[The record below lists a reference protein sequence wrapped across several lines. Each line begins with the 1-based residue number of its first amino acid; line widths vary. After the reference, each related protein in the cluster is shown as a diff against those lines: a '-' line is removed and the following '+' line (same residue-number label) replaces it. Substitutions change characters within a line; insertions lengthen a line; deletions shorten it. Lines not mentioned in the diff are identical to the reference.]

1 MSESDARPE
10 SPRPPRKWEDLVVG
24 EETRSRE
31 LTLTRAEMLDFATR
45 YDPQFFHADPEAAR
59 ASLFGEVIASGIY
72 TAALWRLLDHEENG
86 NVDWVCGVQWD
97 NVRWRRA
104 LRAGDTVRA
113 HSRVVSKRPS
123 ASRPGIGLAV
133 LQHWMTNQ
141 DGETVFEFA
150 STDLVYRR
158 EEGAA

>member
-1 MSESDARPE
+1 MSEND
-10 SPRPPRKWEDLVVG
+10 RPPRKWEDLVVG
-24 EETRSRE
+24 EETHSRPLTLSRE
-31 LTLTRAEMLDFATR
+31 EMLEFATR
-45 YDPQFFHADPEAAR
+45 YDPQFFHADPDAAR

-72 TAALWRLLDHEENG
+72 TAALWRVLDHEENG

-97 NVRWRRA
+97 NVRWRKA
-104 LRAGDTVRA
+104 LRAGDTVRV

-141 DGETVFEFA
+141 HDETVFEFT

-158 EEGAA
+158 EGAAA

>member
-1 MSESDARPE
+1 MSGNNA
-10 SPRPPRKWEDLVVG
+10 RPPRKWEDLEVG
-24 EETRSRE
+24 EETQSRP
-31 LTLTRAEMLDFATR
+31 LTLTRDEMLEFATR

-72 TAALWRLLDHEENG
+72 TAALWRVLDHEENG
-86 NVDWVCGVQWD
+86 NIDWVCGVQWD
-97 NVRWRRA
+97 NVRWRKA

-113 HSRVVSKRPS
+113 HSRVLSKRPS

-141 DGETVFEFA
+141 HGETVFEFA

-158 EEGAA
+158 EGADA